1 MVIEKYRIK
10 KTLVSLL
17 VIKILCYLKK
27 VKVPIQAVG

>member
-10 KTLVSLL
+10 KDIGFFVSN
-17 VIKILCYLKK
+17 KILCYLKK